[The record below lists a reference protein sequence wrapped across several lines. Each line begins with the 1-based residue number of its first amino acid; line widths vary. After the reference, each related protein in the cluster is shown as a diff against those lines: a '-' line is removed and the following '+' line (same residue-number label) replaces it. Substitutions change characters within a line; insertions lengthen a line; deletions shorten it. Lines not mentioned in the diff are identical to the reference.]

1 MANNTM
7 FFPALFCRINAR
19 VDIAFKCNNKR
30 ANFKKTTIFE
40 QSRSFI
46 EGKWRERNENGEIV

>member
-1 MANNTM
+1 M

-46 EGKWRERNENGEIV
+46 EGKWRERNENGDIV